1 MNSDRID
8 MKSKIYSEVVLARN
22 IAEYNLKT
30 GDVATLVDLVPHSGG
45 EAGCV
50 LEIFNAIGESI
61 AVVAVPVSAIKPLEA
76 DEILTTRPLKQAG

>member
-1 MNSDRID
+1 ME
-8 MKSKIYSEVVLARN
+8 SKLYSEVVLARN
-22 IAEYNLKT
+22 IAEYNLKI
-30 GDVATLVDLVPHSGG
+30 GDVATLVDLVPHPQEG

-76 DEILTTRPLKQAG
+76 NEILTTRPLKQAG

>member
-1 MNSDRID
+1 ME
-8 MKSKIYSEVVLARN
+8 SKLYSEVVLARN
-22 IAEYNLKT
+22 IAEYNLKI
-30 GDVATLVDLVPHSGG
+30 GDVATLVDLVPHPQGG

-76 DEILTTRPLKQAG
+76 NEILTTRSLKQAG